1 MRPIDIQPDR
11 DLLPNPVE
19 RDAFGDGGVSVLSL
33 RRGEPRDRN
42 AGSTRSPSAEQAL
55 RLFGSVGLQVGLQQR
70 ELDQVVLRAAPPM
83 RSFAAATGSPGY
95 CRGDDP
101 GRLRRGDRAPAAQSE
116 G

>member
-55 RLFGSVGLQVGLQQR
+55 RLFGSVGLKVGLQQR
-70 ELDQVVLRAAPPM
+70 ELDQVVLRAA
-83 RSFAAATGSPGY
+83 AANALVFGSE
-95 CRGDDP
+95 RGE
-101 GRLRRGDRAPAAQSE
+101 RLDRREKIPALERRKPA
-116 G
+116 